1 MNKLTEEEKQLELS
15 AKDAHNL
22 IEMVNGNGWKVIKE
36 LYFDVTLNEIR
47 DYLDNTENTDMFMIQ
62 AKRELR
68 KWIQKLLD
76 DIQLTVDI
84 GLQHEGELVE
94 LKEKKK

>member
-1 MNKLTEEEKQLELS
+1 MNRQTEEEKQLELS

-47 DYLDNTENTDMFMIQ
+47 DYLDNTENTDMLMIQ

-84 GLQHEGELVE
+84 GLQHEDEL
-94 LKEKKK
+94 LKRKNK